1 VPHLRLR
8 PTARLSTFRRIA
20 LGTWRDAY
28 DPSVYGS
35 LTLRMDAALAYIEA
49 FRAATGRRITVSHL
63 MCKALAAALE
73 AMPDANAIL
82 RFHRPYTREDIGIFF
97 QVALEDARN
106 GTLDLSGARIAD
118 PQKKSLVEIVD
129 ELEDRFARV
138 KAHQDTELEQ
148 TRETFRRVPLP
159 LMFWLTRLTSFL
171 AYTLNLDMRW
181 AGMPRDPF
189 GSAMITNIGSLG
201 LDEAYVPLVPYSR
214 VPLLLAVGAVRAVPL
229 VERDEIRI
237 GRVMRVHATFDHRL
251 LDGSHAAV
259 LARVITAHMER
270 PFEHF
275 DPLPD
280 ESPPP
285 AGR

>member
-1 VPHLRLR
+1 MTHLRFKPR
-8 PTARLSTFRRIA
+8 QPLSTFRRIA

-35 LTLRMDAALAYIEA
+35 LTLRMDAAMAYIEA
-49 FRAATGRRITVSHL
+49 FRAATGLRITVSHL

-73 AMPDANAIL
+73 KMPDANAIL
-82 RFHRPYTREDIGIFF
+82 RFHTPHHREDIGIFF

-106 GTLDLSGARIAD
+106 GTLDLSGARIEH
-118 PQKKSLVEIVD
+118 PQRKSLREIVE
-129 ELEDRFARV
+129 ELDARFARV
-138 KAHQDTELEQ
+138 KAHQDTELEK
-148 TRETFRRVPLP
+148 TRQTFRRVPLP
-159 LMFWLTRLTSFL
+159 FMFWLTRLTSFL

-229 VERDEIRI
+229 VDDGQIRV
-237 GRVMRVHATFDHRL
+237 GQVMRVHATFDHRL
-251 LDGSHAAV
+251 LDGTHAAV
-259 LARVITAHMER
+259 LARVITQHMEH

-275 DPLPD
+275 DPIAP
-280 ESPPP
+280 EGP
-285 AGR
+285 AR